1 MVVARDP
8 SEMVGPGIVTE
19 ALRWHPTVWRVRD
32 SREYQWE
39 LIGIQWETDFTLSPG
54 RIWNVLFQYNLLW

>member
-1 MVVARDP
+1 MVVAGDP
-8 SEMVGPGIVTE
+8 SEIVGPGIVME
-19 ALRWHPTVWRVRD
+19 ALWWHPTVWGVRD

-54 RIWNVLFQYNLLW
+54 RIWNVLFQYNPLW